1 MRKNSIF
8 WAIAVFGI
16 IGTGY
21 GGYSVIYSYINKKE
35 PSILAMFLLI
45 FGGIALV
52 GSIILLI
59 AGFIASKK
67 NKEDTPV
74 EEEPK
79 EEPIKEEIT
88 EEKEPV
94 TETHIKEELEDE
106 VECTSR
112 KESRNASIY
121 DNDYSTIYVKLVGH
135 GPILRI
141 EGNRIIDMRDN
152 TYYRIEGNMV
162 MEEGSGPAFEIRG
175 NQIRSAFGSYL
186 YEISGSNINKVFGGF
201 YASISGNY
209 ITIHDLSNKYETTG
223 SLSKTQLLVV
233 AALLFGRY

>member
-8 WAIAVFGI
+8 WAIAIFGI

-21 GGYSVIYSYINKKE
+21 GGYSVIYSYSNNKE

-67 NKEDTPV
+67 KKEDTPV

-79 EEPIKEEIT
+79 EEPIEEEIV

-94 TETHIKEELEDE
+94 TVTHIKELDEE
-106 VECTSR
+106 VEYTSR
-112 KESRNASIY
+112 RESRNVSIY
-121 DNDYSTIYVKLVGH
+121 DNDCSTIYVKLVGH

-141 EGNRIIDMRDN
+141 EGNRIVDMRDN

-209 ITIHDLSNKYETTG
+209 ITIHDLSNKYEMTG